1 MKNKLREKML
11 SGEKTIGS
19 FFELG
24 SGSAMEC
31 LALSGLDYVIIDT
44 EHGPYDPL
52 SALEF
57 IRVARLYGVTPL
69 ARVPEISR
77 PAILK
82 LLDAGAMGLVIPDVN
97 SVDEVRNIVRWGKY
111 PPLGNRGVAPTAG
124 TDFWMKD
131 YATQGLEHYFEVC
144 NRETML
150 FPQCET
156 VGCLEHIEEI
166 VAIDGV
172 DGIFIGP
179 FDLSTAMGIPG
190 QFEKA
195 EFQSALRHIQKVCAA
210 AGKPS
215 IIYAASEKAVKDGFA
230 IGFDSV
236 TYNMDVNIL
245 INAYK
250 EALKRLKE

>member
-11 SGEKTIGS
+11 AGEKTVGS

-31 LALSGLDYVIIDT
+31 LGLSGLDYVIIDT

-57 IRVARLYGVTPL
+57 IRVAKLYDVTPL
-69 ARVPEISR
+69 ARVQEISR

-82 LLDAGAMGLVIPDVN
+82 LLDAGAMGLIIPDVN
-97 SVDEVRNIVRWGKY
+97 TVEEVKNIVKWGKY
-111 PPLGNRGVAPTAG
+111 LPVGSRGVAGTAG

-131 YATQGLEHYFEVC
+131 YATQGLEHYFGVC

-156 VGCLEHIEEI
+156 LGCFEHLEEI

-172 DGIFIGP
+172 DGIFVGP

-190 QFEKA
+190 QFEKE
-195 EFQSALRHIQKVCAA
+195 EFQNALKHIQKVCAA

-215 IIYAASEKAVKDGFA
+215 IIYAATEKAVKDDFA
-230 IGFDSV
+230 LGFDSV
-236 TYNMDVNIL
+236 AYNMDANML

-250 EALKRLKE
+250 EAIKRIKE

>member
-1 MKNKLREKML
+1 MKNKLKEKML
-11 SGEKTIGS
+11 AGEKTIGS

-24 SGSAMEC
+24 SGTAMEC

-57 IRVARLYGVTPL
+57 IRVAKLYDVTPL
-69 ARVPEISR
+69 ARVQEISR

-97 SVDEVRNIVRWGKY
+97 TVDEVKKIVSWGKY
-111 PPLGNRGVAPTAG
+111 PPVGGRGVAPSAG

-131 YATQGLEHYFEVC
+131 YAAQGLAHYFEVS

-156 VGCLEHIEEI
+156 VGCLENIEKI

-190 QFEKA
+190 QFEKE
-195 EFQSALRHIQKVCAA
+195 EFQNALRHIQKVCAE
-210 AGKPS
+210 AGKPT
-215 IIYAASEKAVKDGFA
+215 IIYAANEKAVKDDFA
-230 IGFDSV
+230 LGFDSV
-236 TYNMDVNIL
+236 TYNMDANIL

-250 EALKRLKE
+250 EALSRLKD

>member
-156 VGCLEHIEEI
+156 IGCLEHIEKI

-215 IIYAASEKAVKDGFA
+215 IIYAASEKAVKDGFD

-250 EALKRLKE
+250 EALKRLKD